1 MAVAKIDIE
10 TIRCIYGSSLW
21 DFCIKLKGL
30 RGEVAKIELEV
41 ERLLESLL

>member
-21 DFCIKLKGL
+21 DFCNKLKGL
-30 RGEVAKIELEV
+30 RREVAKIELEV
-41 ERLLESLL
+41 EKLVEALL